1 LAEFLGEASRIIRW
15 QVFYNVEHGW
25 NIVTLSQEQFERYR
39 RQLALPGM
47 SEQAQSRLLAGTVAV
62 VGIKS
67 WGALAAQYLADIGL
81 GKLLVAD
88 DRQETLTQLDNY
100 IKRPSRNNP
109 DTQITLKHWHFN
121 AGEAEAL
128 LSGVDAV
135 VDGLDNWQHKL
146 IVSDL
151 CMQMKKPLVHAGGS
165 GFRFQVYTMMPLKS
179 ACLRCVFPE
188 VGMDDVPLTP
198 TDSSTLAPVSAM
210 IGALQALETI
220 KIVAKIGASQG
231 NELWKFDWLSGE
243 FETVRGLDPRFDC
256 PDCGR
261 SSR

>member
-1 LAEFLGEASRIIRW
+1 
-15 QVFYNVEHGW
+15 VEHGW
-25 NIVTLSQEQFERYR
+25 YIVTLSQEQFERYR
-39 RQLALPGM
+39 NQLALPGM

-62 VGIKS
+62 VGLSS
-67 WGALAAQYLADIGL
+67 WGSLAAQYLADVGIGRL
-81 GKLLVAD
+81 IAAD
-88 DRQETLTQLDNY
+88 DQEETLKRLDQSL
-100 IKRPSRNNP
+100 KRSSRNNP
-109 DTQITLKHWHFN
+109 DTQITLKQWRFN
-121 AGEAEAL
+121 ATEAEPL
-128 LSGVDAV
+128 LSGAHAV
-135 VDGLDNWQHKL
+135 VDGLENWQHKL
-146 IVSDL
+146 IISDL
-151 CMQMKKPLVHAGGS
+151 CMQLKKPLVHAGGS

-198 TDSSTLAPVSAM
+198 TDTSTLSPVSAM

-220 KIVAKIGASQG
+220 KIVAKLGASQG

-261 SSR
+261 NAR